1 MSVLDELQNAVST
14 AAETVGPSAEY
25 NVPPHRD
32 DYAGIVLSLARQEH
46 PDMSGYTDAEI
57 VTRLKKAHHA
67 GLIVRSPDRAR
78 IDALIAD
85 YTPRFYQ
92 DFVATAPPLDRPVE

>member
-1 MSVLDELQNAVST
+1 VT
-14 AAETVGPSAEY
+14 
-25 NVPPHRD
+25 PHRD

-46 PDMSGYTDAEI
+46 PDMSAYTDAEI
-57 VTRLKKAHHA
+57 VTRLKKSHHA

-85 YTPRFYQ
+85 YTPRFYH
-92 DFVATAPPLDRPVE
+92 DFFATAPPPDRPVE